1 MRVRH
6 LLPTLISPVLAPL
19 LAVAGTTVTAA
30 SASATTTALDGT
42 VLYHLGDD
50 VYATDGTS
58 TRRLTT
64 DGSTPAA
71 DGTGSTGYLYP
82 SESDDGSVVVVAR
95 NQDKV
100 NASDGQHYLR
110 GYLWVLNAYGHVVRT
125 INPPQ
130 YAYNG
135 GTTCGMPTNAPQG
148 IANAHVSPDGRHIAY
163 TISELIEVWGLYGCY
178 VDTAYRTTVVN
189 IDGSN
194 PVPVDDGSG
203 TATMNESLDVGQWAS
218 SSTLLVDRGDFG
230 SVEVYRAS
238 LPDLSGTAWFG
249 PSSYIDTAYMQPALR
264 NGTLATI
271 GLSEGASTDVIRTWS
286 SSGYGSDPTY
296 RCEHASPVSSSD
308 GLYDPSLS
316 PDGSH
321 ATFEDTDSGGG
332 ISKAGQG
339 VYVLD
344 TQNCAATE
352 LVEGADDAFWSPAP
366 IDPPADTTPPSVS
379 LTAPTAAATAA
390 TSTVVRWQGSDSGTG
405 VASYQ
410 LQASTGGAWA
420 NVGAG
425 AGPSTTSAT
434 VTGLTPGR
442 TTCFRVVATDG
453 ATNSATSAAR
463 CTAVP
468 LDDRSL
474 SASRGWRRI
483 SGAGYFLGTATRTT
497 TRGAALSRAGLTLDR
512 VGVVATTCPSCGTLA
527 VYVGSRL
534 VGRISLVSNGTHNR
548 VVKLLPRF
556 TTRSATVSVR
566 VLSSGR
572 TVIVDGLVAGQD

>member
-6 LLPTLISPVLAPL
+6 HLPLLLSPVLAPL
-19 LAVAGTTVTAA
+19 LALAGTTVTAA
-30 SASATTTALDGT
+30 SASATTALDGT

-50 VYATDGTS
+50 VYATNGTS

-110 GYLWVLNAYGHVVRT
+110 GFLWVLNAYGHVVRK

-135 GTTCGMPTNAPQG
+135 GSLCGMPANAPQG

-163 TISELIEVWGLYGCY
+163 TITALIEVYGFGGCY

-203 TATMNESLDVGQWAS
+203 TATMNESLDVGQWAG

-230 SVEVYRAS
+230 SVEAYRAS
-238 LPDLSGTAWFG
+238 LPNLSGTAWFG
-249 PSSYIDTAYMQPALR
+249 PSSYIDTAYLQPAYR
-264 NGTLATI
+264 NGIVTTI
-271 GLSEGASTDVIRTWS
+271 GLSESASSNVVRVWTAS
-286 SSGYGSDPTY
+286 SVTGTPAY
-296 RCEHASPVSSSD
+296 RCEHASPVDTSD

-344 TQNCAATE
+344 TQTCAATL
-352 LVEGADDAFWSPAP
+352 LVAGADDAFWSPAP
-366 IDPPADTTPPSVS
+366 IDPPADTTPPSVTV
-379 LTAPTAAATAA
+379 TAPTNPATVA
-390 TSTVVRWQGSDSGTG
+390 TSTVVRWQGSDAGTG

-420 NVGAG
+420 NLGAA
-425 AGPSTTSAT
+425 AGPGTTSAT

-442 TTCFRVVATDG
+442 TTCFRVVATD
-453 ATNSATSAAR
+453 AASNTATSPTR

-468 LDDRSL
+468 FDDRSL

-483 SGAGYFLGTATRTT
+483 TGGGYFLGTATSTT
-497 TRGAALSRAGLTLDR
+497 TRGATLSHGAVAVDR
-512 VGVVATTCPSCGTLA
+512 VGVVATTCPSCGTLG
-527 VYVGSRL
+527 VYVAGRL
-534 VGRISLVSNGTHNR
+534 VGRVSLASSGTHNR

-556 TTRSATVSVR
+556 ASRSAAVSVR

-572 TVIVDGLVAGQD
+572 PVVVDGLVAGQD

>member
-1 MRVRH
+1 MRH
-6 LLPTLISPVLAPL
+6 LLPLLLSPVLAPL

-50 VYATDGTS
+50 VYATNGTS

-71 DGTGSTGYLYP
+71 DGTGSTSYLYP
-82 SESDDGSVVVVAR
+82 SESDDGTVVVVAR

-110 GYLWVLNAYGHVVRT
+110 GFLWILNAYGHVVRK

-135 GTTCGMPTNAPQG
+135 GTTCGMPNNAPQG
-148 IANAHVSPDGRHIAY
+148 IANAHVSPDGKHIAY

-203 TATMNESLDVGQWAS
+203 TATMNESLDAGQWAG

-271 GLSEGASTDVIRTWS
+271 GLSESASTNVIRTWS

-296 RCEHASPVSSSD
+296 RCEHASPISSSD

-332 ISKAGQG
+332 ITKSGQG

-344 TQNCAATE
+344 TQTCAATL

-366 IDPPADTTPPSVS
+366 IDPPADTSAPTVS
-379 LTAPTAAATAA
+379 LTAPTAAATVA
-390 TSTVVRWQGSDSGTG
+390 TSTVVRWQGSDTGTG
-405 VASYQ
+405 MASYQ

-420 NVGAG
+420 NLGAA
-425 AGPSTTSAT
+425 AGPSSMSAT
-434 VTGLTPGR
+434 VTGLTPGA

-453 ATNSATSAAR
+453 AANTATSGAR

-474 SASRGWRRI
+474 ATSRGWRRT
-483 SGAGYFLGTATRTT
+483 SGSGYFLGTATRTT
-497 TRGAALSRAGLTLDR
+497 TRGATLSHGTVRLDR
-512 VGVVATTCPSCGTLA
+512 VGVVATTCPTCGTVG
-527 VYVGSRL
+527 VYVGGRL
-534 VGRISLVSNGTHNR
+534 VGRISLVSSGTHNR
-548 VVKLLPRF
+548 VVKLLPSF
-556 TTRSATVSVR
+556 TTRTATVSVR
-566 VLSSGR
+566 VLTSGR
-572 TVIVDGLVAGQD
+572 LLAVDGLVASQA